1 MSYIVLARKWRP
13 KAFKDVVGQEHIT
26 TTLLN
31 SMRSSRTA
39 HAYLFVGPRG
49 IGKTSTA
56 RIFAKALNCPESS
69 DGEPCGECAACREI
83 AEARSIDVIEID
95 GASNNSVEDVRML
108 RENVRIAPAYLR
120 FKVYIIDEVHML
132 STAAFNAFLKTLE
145 EPPAHVKFI
154 MATTE
159 AHKIPMTVLSRCQ
172 RFDFRRITSRRIF
185 ARLKEITT
193 AETIRIDDRALFAIA
208 RAAEG
213 SMRDAL
219 SILDQLVS
227 FSEAEIT
234 LSDVYA
240 MLGTVGI
247 EVYQQVAVAI
257 CEGDTFFLLK
267 TVNDI
272 VERGKDLA
280 QFLKDLTLYFRNL
293 LVASLGGG
301 VELIDLPEEDFS
313 ALKDVAGRFKPADLI
328 RIVQDLSELET
339 RFRQVPS
346 TRVALETLL
355 MRMAHVGAEISIDN
369 LLSKLTA
376 LEKKLKGSFASKTAV
391 SENKQEEAAPP
402 DSAPP
407 AAESSIVAPSP
418 PTSVKEPPSRYKTA
432 RGHKGDHKEEPPES
446 AAPKGDPPR
455 QNLPE
460 EPETEPEEE
469 SAPPPAEDDKPQ
481 LTLWRQLLDEVRE
494 QSMSTYSFLSSGRF
508 CGVENEQVII
518 CFDAKSR
525 YNKTHL
531 ERKEIKMLLEEILKT
546 IVGAPLK
553 IKLILESD
561 EANMPPPPAP
571 KEMIPDGLRP
581 TRAEEATKERKEKAL
596 NNPIV
601 KKVIDLFKGKPV
613 YVSG

>member
-69 DGEPCGECAACREI
+69 DGEPCGACAACREI
-83 AEARSIDVIEID
+83 ADARSIDVIEID

-154 MATTE
+154 LATTD

-172 RFDFRRITSRRIF
+172 RFDFRRITSRQIS
-185 ARLKEITT
+185 ARLKEITA
-193 AETIRIDDRALFAIA
+193 AEAIRIDDRALFAIA
-208 RAAEG
+208 RAADG

-267 TVNDI
+267 TINDI
-272 VERGKDLA
+272 IERGKDLA

-313 ALKDVAGRFKPADLI
+313 ALKEVAGRFKQADLI
-328 RIVQDLSELET
+328 RIVQDLSDLET
-339 RFRQVPS
+339 RFRQAPS

-376 LEKKLKGSFASKTAV
+376 LEKKLKSSFASKTAV
-391 SENKQEEAAPP
+391 SESEQEEAAPP
-402 DSAPP
+402 APAP
-407 AAESSIVAPSP
+407 STAAPSTAAPSP
-418 PTSVKEPPSRYKTA
+418 SPGIKEPASRYTPA
-432 RGHKGDHKEEPPES
+432 REHKRGKEEPPKGG
-446 AAPKGDPPR
+446 APKSDHPR
-455 QNLPE
+455 EAPPE
-460 EPETEPEEE
+460 EPEPEPEEE
-469 SAPPPAEDDKPQ
+469 SAPPPADDDKPQ

-546 IVGAPLK
+546 VVGAPLK
-553 IKLILESD
+553 IKIILESD
-561 EANMPPPPAP
+561 EADIPPPPAP
-571 KEMIPDGLRP
+571 KEMIPESRRP
-581 TRAEEATKERKEKAL
+581 TRAEEAKKERTEKAL

>member
-13 KAFKDVVGQEHIT
+13 KTFKDVVGQEHVA

-31 SMRSSRTA
+31 SIRAGRTA

-49 IGKTSTA
+49 IGKTSAA

-69 DGEPCGECAACREI
+69 DGEPCGECGSCREI
-83 AEARSIDVIEID
+83 ADARSIDVIEID

-108 RENVRIAPAYLR
+108 RENVRIAPAYLQ

-154 MATTE
+154 LATTE

-172 RFDFRRITSRRIF
+172 RFDFRRITSRQICG
-185 ARLKEITT
+185 RLKDITA
-193 AETIRIDDRALFAIA
+193 AEGIKIDERALFAIA

-257 CEGDTFFLLK
+257 CEGDSFFLLK
-267 TVNDI
+267 TISDI

-293 LVASLGGG
+293 LVVSFGGG
-301 VELIDLPEEDFS
+301 AELIDLPEEDLS
-313 ALKDVAGRFKPADLI
+313 ALKDVAGRFKQADLI
-328 RIVQDLSELET
+328 RMVQDLSELET
-339 RFRQVPS
+339 RFRMVPS
-346 TRVALETLL
+346 TRVAIETLL
-355 MRMAHVGAEISIDN
+355 MRMAQVGAEISIDN

-376 LEKKLKGSFASKTAV
+376 LEKKLKGSPVSKDISPEV
-391 SENKQEEAAPP
+391 EKEPAAPT
-402 DSAPP
+402 PP
-407 AAESSIVAPSP
+407 PH
-418 PTSVKEPPSRYKTA
+418 VKEPETPYAPSRERK
-432 RGHKGDHKEEPPES
+432 RSRKDEPPKS
-446 AAPKGDPPR
+446 GAPKGDPPT
-455 QNLPE
+455 E
-460 EPETEPEEE
+460 EPREDSEAEPPEQ
-469 SAPPPAEDDKPQ
+469 SSPPAADDDKPQ

-494 QSMSTYSFLSSGRF
+494 QSMSTYSFLNGGRF

-525 YNKTHL
+525 YHKTHL
-531 ERKEIKMLLEEILKT
+531 ERKEIKMLLEEILRT
-546 IVGAPLK
+546 IAGAPLK
-553 IKLILESD
+553 IKVVLETE
-561 EANMPPPPAP
+561 EANIPLPPTPREFSSEAQ
-571 KEMIPDGLRP
+571 KP
-581 TRAEEATKERKEKAL
+581 THAEEAKKQRAEKAL

-601 KKVIDLFKGKPV
+601 KKVIELFKGKV
-613 YVSG
+613 IYVSG

>member
-1 MSYIVLARKWRP
+1 VSYIVLARKWRP

-69 DGEPCGECAACREI
+69 DGEPCGACAACREI
-83 AEARSIDVIEID
+83 ADARSIDVIEID

-154 MATTE
+154 LATTD

-172 RFDFRRITSRRIF
+172 RFDFRRITSRQIS
-185 ARLKEITT
+185 ARLKEITA
-193 AETIRIDDRALFAIA
+193 AEAIRIDDRALFAIA
-208 RAAEG
+208 RAADG

-267 TVNDI
+267 TINDI
-272 VERGKDLA
+272 IERGKDLA

-313 ALKDVAGRFKPADLI
+313 ALKEVAGRFKQADLI
-328 RIVQDLSELET
+328 RIVQDLSDLET
-339 RFRQVPS
+339 RFRQAPS

-376 LEKKLKGSFASKTAV
+376 LEKKLKSSFASKTAV
-391 SENKQEEAAPP
+391 SESEQEEAAPP
-402 DSAPP
+402 APAP
-407 AAESSIVAPSP
+407 STAAPSTAAPSP
-418 PTSVKEPPSRYKTA
+418 SPGIKEPASRYTPA
-432 RGHKGDHKEEPPES
+432 REHKRGKEEPPKGG
-446 AAPKGDPPR
+446 APKSDHPR
-455 QNLPE
+455 EAPPE
-460 EPETEPEEE
+460 EPEPEPEEE
-469 SAPPPAEDDKPQ
+469 SAPPPADDDKPQ

-546 IVGAPLK
+546 VVGAPLK
-553 IKLILESD
+553 IKIILESD
-561 EANMPPPPAP
+561 EADIPPPPAP
-571 KEMIPDGLRP
+571 KEMIPESRRP
-581 TRAEEATKERKEKAL
+581 TRAEEAKKERTEKAL